1 MLGIGSLADFAVA
14 SYSRSGTTDVL
25 TLESGTLTLTGHD
38 VSLSIRANLEAG
50 ALLLDGGDFPN
61 YRVIVEHGTLTLT
74 PSDLAMRTTLPLA
87 GGALILTGKP
97 VSFSLDHNIECG
109 SLLLAGK
116 EIAASTTLPLDS
128 GGLTLTGKALSFTTT
143 LPLQAGTLLLDGKD
157 VPVYRLI
164 VDTGRLL
171 LDGQNIPTVTTLP
184 VEPGH
189 LVLFARD
196 LRLVPLGGGG
206 SDRKRPAPSGRRK
219 PLKRIERMIEV
230 MGEDGRPKK
239 MPLLARFAPPPP
251 PPDLVVLPDGFAK
264 PLPPE
269 LLAPLELPRPA
280 VSDLA
285 LETRDALDLRDVTDA
300 MAAIAMI
307 PDPIADAAELLI
319 RDALDAAVAI
329 SMVPDPMS
337 DHIRELIRALEQE
350 QTQAAP
356 EAAFSLEG
364 S

>member
-1 MLGIGSLADFAVA
+1 MLGVGSLADFAVA
-14 SYSRSGTTDVL
+14 SYRRDGTTDVL
-25 TLESGTLTLTGHD
+25 TLEAGTLTLTGRD
-38 VSLSIRANLEAG
+38 VSFSITANLDVG
-50 ALLLDGGDFPN
+50 GLLLSGGEIPN

-87 GGALILTGKP
+87 GGALTLSGKP
-97 VSFSLDHNIECG
+97 VVFSLDHNIESG
-109 SLLLAGK
+109 SLLLTGGQI
-116 EIAASTTLPLDS
+116 ETRTTLPLGS
-128 GGLTLTGKALSFTTT
+128 GGLTLTGKPISFTTT

-164 VDTGRLL
+164 VDTGHLL
-171 LDGQNIPTVTTLP
+171 LDGQNIQTVTTLP

-189 LVLFARD
+189 LVLFGRD

-206 SDRKRPAPSGRRK
+206 SDRRK
-219 PLKRIERMIEV
+219 QKKHPKTPLKRIERMIEV
-230 MGEDGRPKK
+230 TGEDGRPKK
-239 MPLLARFAPPPP
+239 VPLLARFAPPPP
-251 PPDLVVLPDGFAK
+251 PPDLEVLPDGFARS
-264 PLPPE
+264 LPPE
-269 LLAPLELPRPA
+269 LLAPLHLPRPV

-285 LETRDALDLRDVTDA
+285 LETRNALDLRDVTDA

-307 PDPIADAAELLI
+307 PDPIAEAAEMLI

-329 SMVPDPMS
+329 RMVPDPMS

-356 EAAFSLEG
+356 EAAFSLE
-364 S
+364 